1 MSNTKTGRI
10 FLSPPSVGAKER
22 AAVKRAFDSGYVA
35 PCGPQVDEFER
46 RLAALAGRRYAVAVS
61 SGTAAIDLV
70 MAELGVDES
79 WTVIAPTLT
88 FVATVGPAFHRGAR
102 LVFVD
107 CDETGNIDVALLE
120 EALGSVRV
128 KVGSHRVKVGSYRV
142 DVGSHR
148 VKVGSCRG
156 YNQTLIDPNPTL
168 NDPNPTLIDPNPTLT
183 DPNPTLNDPNP
194 TLTDPNPTL
203 IDPNLTL
210 NHPKTLVIGVD
221 LYGACCDY
229 GAISK
234 LCRKYGA
241 IFVDDAAEAVG
252 ATWKGKIAGSAG
264 LAGIYSFNGN
274 KIVTTSGGGAIV
286 TDDRGLAER
295 AKKRAQ
301 QSREKCAWYEHKE
314 VGYNYRLSNILG
326 ALGIAQLDRLPA
338 ILAKR
343 RANFEWYAKNFPGD
357 VMVPPEGSNH
367 WLTVG
372 LLPSRRER
380 DAMSRRL
387 AAADIES
394 RPVWKPMHLQP
405 VFAGCKVFGGEVA
418 ETLFERGICLPSG
431 TDLSSADFR
440 RIAGA
445 LR

>member
-70 MAELGVDES
+70 MAELGVDSS

-88 FVATVGPAFHRGAR
+88 FIATVGPAFHRGAR

-107 CDETGNIDVALLE
+107 CDATGNFDVALLE
-120 EALGSVRV
+120 EALESYRV
-128 KVGSHRVKVGSYRV
+128 DVGSHRVKVGSYRG

-156 YNQTLIDPNPTL
+156 YNQTLI
-168 NDPNPTLIDPNPTLT
+168 
-183 DPNPTLNDPNP
+183 
-194 TLTDPNPTL
+194 DPNPTL

-234 LCRKYGA
+234 LCRRYGA

-252 ATWKGKIAGSAG
+252 ATWKGKSAGSAG

-338 ILAKR
+338 ILEKR

-380 DAMSRRL
+380 DAMSRAL

-405 VFAGCKVFGGEVA
+405 VFAGCRVFGGEVA

-431 TDLSSADFR
+431 TDLSAADFR

>member
-1 MSNTKTGRI
+1 MSNTQTGRI

-70 MAELGVDES
+70 MAELGVDSS

-88 FVATVGPAFHRGAR
+88 FIATVGPAFHRGAK

-107 CDETGNIDVALLE
+107 CDATGNIDVALLE
-120 EALGSVRV
+120 EALESYRV
-128 KVGSHRVKVGSYRV
+128 DVGSYRV

-168 NDPNPTLIDPNPTLT
+168 NH
-183 DPNPTLNDPNP
+183 
-194 TLTDPNPTL
+194 
-203 IDPNLTL
+203 PNLTL

-234 LCRKYGA
+234 LCRRYGA

-252 ATWKGKIAGSAG
+252 ATWKGKSAGSAG

-301 QSREKCAWYEHKE
+301 QSREKCAWYEHRE

-338 ILAKR
+338 ILEKR

-380 DAMSRRL
+380 DAMSRAL

-405 VFAGCKVFGGEVA
+405 VFAGCRVFGGEVA

-431 TDLSSADFR
+431 TDLSAADFR

>member
-70 MAELGVDES
+70 MAELGVDSS

-88 FVATVGPAFHRGAR
+88 FIATVGPAFHRGAR

-107 CDETGNIDVALLE
+107 CDATGNIDVALLE
-120 EALGSVRV
+120 EALE
-128 KVGSHRVKVGSYRV
+128 SYRV

-156 YNQTLIDPNPTL
+156 YNQTLI
-168 NDPNPTLIDPNPTLT
+168 
-183 DPNPTLNDPNP
+183 DPNP

-234 LCRKYGA
+234 LCRRYGA

-252 ATWKGKIAGSAG
+252 ATWKGKSAGSAG

-338 ILAKR
+338 ILEKR

-380 DAMSRRL
+380 DAMSRAL

-405 VFAGCKVFGGEVA
+405 VFAGCRVFGGEVA
-418 ETLFERGICLPSG
+418 ETLFDRGICLPSG

>member
-70 MAELGVDES
+70 MAELGVDSS

-88 FVATVGPAFHRGAR
+88 FIATVGPAFHRGAR

-107 CDETGNIDVALLE
+107 CDATGNIDVALLE
-120 EALGSVRV
+120 EALE
-128 KVGSHRVKVGSYRV
+128 SYRV

-156 YNQTLIDPNPTL
+156 YN
-168 NDPNPTLIDPNPTLT
+168 PTLI
-183 DPNPTLNDPNP
+183 
-194 TLTDPNPTL
+194 DPNPTL

-234 LCRKYGA
+234 LCRRYGA

-252 ATWKGKIAGSAG
+252 ATWKGKSAGSAG

-380 DAMSRRL
+380 DAMSRAL

-418 ETLFERGICLPSG
+418 ETLFDRGICLPSG
-431 TDLSSADFR
+431 TDLSFTDFR

>member
-70 MAELGVDES
+70 MAELGVDSS

-88 FVATVGPAFHRGAR
+88 FIATVGPAFHRGAR

-107 CDETGNIDVALLE
+107 CDATGNIDVALLE
-120 EALGSVRV
+120 EALE
-128 KVGSHRVKVGSYRV
+128 SYRV

-156 YNQTLIDPNPTL
+156 YDQTLIDPNPTL
-168 NDPNPTLIDPNPTLT
+168 IDSNPTLIDPNPTLI
-183 DPNPTLNDPNP
+183 DSS
-194 TLTDPNPTL
+194 PTL

-234 LCRKYGA
+234 LCRRYGA

-252 ATWKGKIAGSAG
+252 ATWKGKSAGSAG

-380 DAMSRRL
+380 DAMSRAL

-418 ETLFERGICLPSG
+418 ETLFDRGICLPSG
-431 TDLSSADFR
+431 TDLSAADFR

>member
-88 FVATVGPAFHRGAR
+88 FIATVGPAFHRGAR

-107 CDETGNIDVALLE
+107 CDATGNIDVALLE
-120 EALGSVRV
+120 EALE
-128 KVGSHRVKVGSYRV
+128 SYRV

-148 VKVGSCRG
+148 VKVGSHRVDVGSHRIQVGSCRG

-168 NDPNPTLIDPNPTLT
+168 IDPNPTLIDSI
-183 DPNPTLNDPNP
+183 
-194 TLTDPNPTL
+194 PTL

-234 LCRKYGA
+234 LCRRYGA

-252 ATWKGKIAGSAG
+252 ATWKGKSAGSAG

-338 ILAKR
+338 ILEKR

-367 WLTVG
+367 WLTIG

-380 DAMSRRL
+380 DAMSRAL

-418 ETLFERGICLPSG
+418 ETLFDRGICLPSG

>member
-1 MSNTKTGRI
+1 MSNTRTGRV

-70 MAELGVDES
+70 MAELGVDSS

-88 FVATVGPAFHRGAR
+88 FIATVGPAFHRGAK

-107 CDETGNIDVALLE
+107 CDATGNIDVALLE
-120 EALGSVRV
+120 EALESYRV
-128 KVGSHRVKVGSYRV
+128 DVGSHRVKVGSYRG

-156 YNQTLIDPNPTL
+156 YNQTLI
-168 NDPNPTLIDPNPTLT
+168 
-183 DPNPTLNDPNP
+183 
-194 TLTDPNPTL
+194 DPNPTL

-234 LCRKYGA
+234 LCRRYGA

-252 ATWKGKIAGSAG
+252 ATWKGKSAGSAG

-338 ILAKR
+338 ILEKR

-380 DAMSRRL
+380 DAMSRAL

-405 VFAGCKVFGGEVA
+405 VFAGCRVFGGEVA

-431 TDLSSADFR
+431 TDLSAADFR

>member
-22 AAVKRAFDSGYVA
+22 AAVRRAFDSGYVA

-70 MAELGVDES
+70 MAELGVDSS

-88 FVATVGPAFHRGAR
+88 FIATVGPAFHRGAR

-107 CDETGNIDVALLE
+107 CDATGNIDVALLE
-120 EALGSVRV
+120 EALESSRVDVGSHRV
-128 KVGSHRVKVGSYRV
+128 DVGSHRVKVGSYRV

-168 NDPNPTLIDPNPTLT
+168 IDSS
-183 DPNPTLNDPNP
+183 
-194 TLTDPNPTL
+194 PTL

-234 LCRKYGA
+234 LCRRYGA

-252 ATWKGKIAGSAG
+252 ATWKGKSAGSAG

-338 ILAKR
+338 ILEKR

-372 LLPSRRER
+372 LFPSRRER

-405 VFAGCKVFGGEVA
+405 VFAGCRVFGGEVA
-418 ETLFERGICLPSG
+418 ETLFDRGICLPSG